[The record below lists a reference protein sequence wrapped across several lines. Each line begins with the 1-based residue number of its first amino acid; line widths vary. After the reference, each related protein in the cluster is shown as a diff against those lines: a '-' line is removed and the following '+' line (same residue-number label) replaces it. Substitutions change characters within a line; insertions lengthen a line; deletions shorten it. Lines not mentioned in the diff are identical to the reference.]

1 MRKNDKKAF
10 TLIELIAVLVIL
22 AVIAIIVTPLVLN
35 IIKSAKKSA
44 NERSIDEYGKAV
56 ELAAA
61 SYLLDT
67 GKKANSFDVLNVEYS
82 GNEVKCNIS
91 EVYKNNVFL
100 SQCSVNGKEVKNAKT
115 SDGYYHYGDA
125 TKFVDL
131 YGDEVKKAIVR
142 YQKDNNE
149 MPSLL
154 SQLSINADGLNVSCN
169 NNRIHLDGNFYL
181 SDCSINNIPI
191 QDYRYGTDNYVI
203 GDKITYN
210 GMDFY
215 VIENS
220 DENKDTVTMLK
231 AEPLTVDEV
240 NTYGI
245 GHVNMYATYNTSS
258 TYQTASNQNGY
269 GGMAYYT
276 STTCGYPTVGSSTMV
291 TTGCTSDYT
300 QSEVKYVVDAWAK
313 DKFQS
318 SDLKKDETGYSARL
332 ITYDELINNLGYNNA
347 TWDASYWQVNPEYT
361 PSWVYS
367 SNYYYWT
374 MSQYEDSA
382 SSVWDVGYN
391 GRLANYSVF
400 NNYGVMRPVVNID
413 KSVIE

>member
-22 AVIAIIVTPLVLN
+22 AIIALIVTPLILN

-44 NERSIDEYGKAV
+44 NERSVDEYGKAV

-82 GNEVKCNIS
+82 GNEVKCNVS

-125 TKFVDL
+125 TKFVDM
-131 YGDEVKKAIVR
+131 YGDAVKKAIAR
-142 YQKDNNE
+142 YQKDNSE

-169 NNRIHLDGNFYL
+169 SNRIHLDGNFYL
-181 SDCSINNIPI
+181 SDCSINNILI

-220 DENKDTVTMLK
+220 DENSDSVTMLK

-240 NTYGI
+240 NTYGS
-245 GHVNMYATYNTSS
+245 GHVNMYATSNTSS
-258 TYQTASNQNGY
+258 NYYQTAYNQNGY

-276 STTCGYPTVGSSTMV
+276 SEECGYPTAGNSAYIE
-291 TTGCTSDYT
+291 TGCTTDYA
-300 QSEVKYVVDAWAK
+300 QSEVKYVVDAWTV

-318 SDLKKDETGYSARL
+318 SDLKEDKIGYSARL
-332 ITYDELINNLGYNNA
+332 LTFDELVENLGYANIDGD
-347 TWDASYWQVNPEYT
+347 TWYSPSAENT
-361 PSWVYS
+361 PNWVYN

-374 MSQYEDSA
+374 MSQYEDSTL
-382 SSVWDVGYN
+382 SVWYVNNN
-391 GRLANYSVF
+391 GRVDANGVYYQYSV
-400 NNYGVMRPVVNID
+400 VRPVVNLR
-413 KSVIE
+413 KSAIE